1 MKLFRRISLLLFLL
15 SCEDGL
21 SRANLSQLGESYRMV
36 RSRIADR
43 RQGRSRARLMR
54 KEVCYDDVGCFA
66 MPKKH
71 SAFMKV
77 PESPESVDTK
87 FWLFTR
93 ANTTAQEVID
103 YGNGSLQSTNFNH
116 SKPLKV
122 LIHGYKGSGR
132 DKGALTGVAALIKKV
147 DANILVV
154 DWQRG
159 AAGPS
164 YATAVANTELVGRQL
179 ALLLLHMIQSGI
191 QPSQIHVIGFSLG
204 AHVAACASNILR
216 SHNILL
222 GRITGL
228 DPASPIY
235 KSSLL
240 LQSYRKL
247 DTNDAA
253 YVDIIHTDGS
263 RTWAE
268 GFGLLRPLGHADF
281 YPNGGRT
288 QPGCT
293 EGYAA
298 VVVSHLEGTVNS
310 STVCSHV
317 RAWSL
322 FLETLNEPNSEC
334 QFIAYPCSEG
344 EGLPCFPPKEACKDP
359 SSCAIM
365 GWRAQESQARG
376 ALYLVTRD
384 RHPFCGK
391 QLRASVNLADGR
403 LRSHAGLS
411 LIVHHGSS
419 ATTFELNSGFADI
432 EEGGRTIWGLAAAE
446 YSSIDPVTTPKLV
459 ATLSCSNTAR
469 LVDSVPVIS
478 VQSVSVADLHGNSWN
493 YCGGE
498 AITVERNDQISE
510 VNFTLVNKNC

>member
-1 MKLFRRISLLLFLL
+1 MVPLKFLL
-15 SCEDGL
+15 ST
-21 SRANLSQLGESYRMV
+21 ESYRMV

-93 ANTTAQEVID
+93 TNTTAQEVID

-132 DKGALTGVAALIKKV
+132 DKGALAGVAALIKKV
-147 DANILVV
+147 DANILAV

-222 GRITGL
+222 GRIT
-228 DPASPIY
+228 
-235 KSSLL
+235 
-240 LQSYRKL
+240 
-247 DTNDAA
+247 
-253 YVDIIHTDGS
+253 
-263 RTWAE
+263 
-268 GFGLLRPLGHADF
+268 
-281 YPNGGRT
+281 
-288 QPGCT
+288 
-293 EGYAA
+293 
-298 VVVSHLEGTVNS
+298 EGTVNS

-411 LIVHHGSS
+411 LILHHGSS